1 MKQDKYNYSVFNEF
15 LIDKPCRVWY
25 SISVQGNK
33 TEKKTGYFHKEE
45 FVMIRVTVERDGW
58 HDYKENAWGGA
69 ISTLNEV
76 VEQVREYEAMDII
89 EEYMSEDTLGYIPSA
104 TELND
109 FIWFN
114 LPDIMHL
121 YDEDDDDEE
130 DDEEYEEDEE

>member
-1 MKQDKYNYSVFNEF
+1 
-15 LIDKPCRVWY
+15 
-25 SISVQGNK
+25 
-33 TEKKTGYFHKEE
+33 
-45 FVMIRVTVERDGW
+45 MIRVTVERDGW

-76 VEQVREYEAMDII
+76 VEQGREYEAMDII

-109 FIWFN
+109 FLWFN

-121 YDEDDDDEE
+121 YDNEDE
-130 DDEEYEEDEE
+130 DDEDYEEE

>member
-1 MKQDKYNYSVFNEF
+1 
-15 LIDKPCRVWY
+15 
-25 SISVQGNK
+25 
-33 TEKKTGYFHKEE
+33 
-45 FVMIRVTVERDGW
+45 MIKVTVERDGW

-76 VEQVREYEAMDII
+76 VEQGREYEAMDII

-109 FIWFN
+109 FLWFN

-121 YDEDDDDEE
+121 YDNEDDDDE

>member
-1 MKQDKYNYSVFNEF
+1 
-15 LIDKPCRVWY
+15 
-25 SISVQGNK
+25 
-33 TEKKTGYFHKEE
+33 
-45 FVMIRVTVERDGW
+45 MIRVTVERDGW

-76 VEQVREYEAMDII
+76 VEQGREYEAMDII